1 MVMQMNANQLTKI
14 PLEKL
19 SDTLQFL
26 IAENEIPLSDAL
38 KQVIDDVD
46 AVCKK
51 LLRDESAPAQPVIP
65 EQAMSEFNNGLGAMM
80 LEMAKQL
87 ETMAKRPDDAG
98 KIYVGIMCIQGVCDL
113 LYAAHCMISAQPV
126 SEPSNSPVIPEQP
139 VLVEN
144 LKNVMN
150 NWLAMEPK
158 LAFQPEFTDV
168 MMLLDAESAPAQ
180 PVIPDNDAGDLIQ
193 RLSGRAQFLRDRGEV
208 KTPELIE
215 AAISALSA
223 QLVRLAYKLPD
234 VLDYDC
240 EFENGDYGI
249 DEEPWLRGRVDGFN
263 EALQII
269 KRSLNTKQKPT
280 AQESE

>member
-1 MVMQMNANQLTKI
+1 MSELSTER
-14 PLEKL
+14 LEKFV
-19 SDTLQFL
+19 SDIKTDGMCD
-26 IAENEIPLSDAL
+26 ITDH
-38 KQVIDDVD
+38 QV
-46 AVCKK
+46 
-51 LLRDESAPAQPVIP
+51 ESALIRLLAY
-65 EQAMSEFNNGLGAMM
+65 EQAAKNPVAWGLFDASNGALYNYASSQRAA
-80 LEMAKQL
+80 EQY
-87 ETMAKRPDDAG
+87 RDHVHQSDDSLTVTI
-98 KIYVGIMCIQGVCDL
+98 KP
-113 LYAAHCMISAQPV
+113 LYTEPQPA
-126 SEPSNSPVIPEQP
+126 P
-139 VLVEN
+139 VL
-144 LKNVMN
+144 
-150 NWLAMEPK
+150 PK
-158 LAFQPEFTDV
+158 QPESIVCYALMHTQTCDV
-168 MMLLDAESAPAQ
+168 YNTHSSLENAEMYLKLIHQSDDSLTLRVAPLCVATTSQ
-180 PVIPDNDAGDLIQ
+180 PAMPDNDDSDLIQ

-240 EFENGDYGI
+240 EFEEGDYDI